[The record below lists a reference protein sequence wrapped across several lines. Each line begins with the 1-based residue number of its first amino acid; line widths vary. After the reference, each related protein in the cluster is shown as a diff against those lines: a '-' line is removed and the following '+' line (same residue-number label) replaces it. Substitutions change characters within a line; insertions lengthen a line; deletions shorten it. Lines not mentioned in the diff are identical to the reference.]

1 MIMKLLTVVWLLL
14 TLVVPMSLNAQ
25 QVATIGVGQITVS
38 ESVGGD
44 LEFREGI
51 VDLFDRGLYEA
62 LLRTRKFTVLDLAQL
77 EARMREQD
85 SNLTGYYN
93 QSHEKSTYLQAGL
106 DYIMTVAISGVDSSS
121 GALNLEF
128 KMIGVADLTNDFSS
142 AVSVKFSPI
151 SSHSNSTA
159 DLLDQAVRKG
169 VEQVVNKVVTQL
181 FPIRVVSV
189 DEENA
194 QVTLNYG
201 QGFLRQG
208 DTILVYPIEQ
218 GFDVNANE
226 TLGQPIAT
234 IQVSA
239 ANQKFARAKA
249 NTGFTAL
256 MRGQAG
262 LLLRSDHQEL
272 NIK

>member
-1 MIMKLLTVVWLLL
+1 MKLSTVFGLLL
-14 TLVVPMSLNAQ
+14 TLALPMSLSAQ
-25 QVATIGVGQITVS
+25 QVATIGVGQITLS
-38 ESVGGD
+38 DSVGGG
-44 LEFREGI
+44 LETRESI
-51 VDLFDRGLYEA
+51 ADLFDRGLNEA
-62 LLRTRKFTVLDLAQL
+62 LLRTRKFTVLDLSQL
-77 EARMREQD
+77 EARMREQNLD
-85 SNLTGYYN
+85 LTGYYN

-106 DYIMTVAISGVDSSS
+106 DYIMTVAIDGIDDSSGS
-121 GALNLEF
+121 LNLKF
-128 KMIGVADLTNDFSS
+128 KMIGVADLTSDFSS
-142 AVSVKFSPI
+142 AVSVKSSPVL
-151 SSHSNSTA
+151 SRSNSKA
-159 DLLDQAVRKG
+159 DLLDQLIRKG

-208 DTILVYPIEQ
+208 DTILIYPIEQ
-218 GFDVNANE
+218 EFDINAND

-234 IQVSA
+234 IQVSQ

-249 NTGFTAL
+249 NNGFDTL

-262 LLLRSDHQEL
+262 LLFRAEHK
-272 NIK
+272 NMGIK